1 MQIRDH
7 LPVVEHCI
15 FAKCASE
22 HYLHCMSDFSPDRMR
37 LVLQTRLWSCVIAG
51 LVAIAFVLPD
61 ASFAQNANSL
71 VQNQLQ
77 QLQRNQQSQKL
88 QKQWLRQRQANELQ
102 RKERALN
109 TKQRILRHETSPHT
123 SERGLGRNLSSK
135 QRSLRGQQQQLRTR
149 QQILRQQIRIEGLT
163 GVR

>member
-1 MQIRDH
+1 MQRRGH
-7 LPVVEHCI
+7 NPAMEHCI
-15 FAKCASE
+15 FAKCQPE
-22 HYLHCMSDFSPDRMR
+22 HYLYYMSEHRVDRTR
-37 LVLQTRLWSCVIAG
+37 LVLKTRLWSCVIACQ
-51 LVAIAFVLPD
+51 VAISCVLPN

-77 QLQRNQQSQKL
+77 QLQRNQQNQKL

-149 QQILRQQIRIEGLT
+149 QQILRQQIRLEGLT